1 MAVMTETEL
10 QTSLEER
17 IIEILLNLI
26 WTSKLWNLR
35 RGNLSFGKNII
46 IIVNVQ
52 CTCLPAGDTLAHPS

>member
-1 MAVMTETEL
+1 MAAMTETEL

-35 RGNLSFGKNII
+35 WGNLSFGKNIT
-46 IIVNVQ
+46 IIVNVH
-52 CTCLPAGDTLAHPS
+52 CTCLPASDTLAHPS